1 MRRFFKRLDLGATAA
16 LASGLLLF
24 ALGFIPSLAG
34 PGYLS
39 SLVAGLLLP
48 PLVAIVAGLV
58 AVRSNDRPEHLYLE
72 ALRLGFLTSLGAVI
86 ALALHGKR
94 VGLCEPGNDWLLF
107 ALGPV
112 SGTLAAG
119 AWGALAGSLAASI
132 APKHCRFF
140 AVFLAWLGPVGAIL
154 IGLVRFY
161 SSPMVYAFDPF
172 LGFFAGTPYDTGFDP
187 IPRLMSYRLG
197 TLAWLLAAFAGS
209 RLLTR
214 SDTGRLELRGPLDLP
229 LAGIGLLSV
238 IFAGGIAVTGRSLGH
253 YSTARSIRE
262 RLGHSITDGRC
273 EVVFSGGISRPA
285 AQRLASDCSAWLD
298 VLESRLGVPK
308 LPKVTAFVFADV
320 GEKEAAMG
328 AGHTQVAKPWRREIY
343 LNGAE
348 YPHPTIGHELAH
360 VVAGQ
365 TGRGPFKIAG
375 KLGGWLPNVGLIEGL
390 AVALAPDEDDDLS
403 AEQWA
408 KALNDLHRLP
418 PMESLFA
425 LDFLVQPGRLAY
437 TVAGAFV
444 GWVEQKHGAIALRR
458 WYRGESLEAITGQNM
473 QRLETAWHQDL
484 GKVTLPQAAQEAAR
498 ALFTRKSA
506 LVRHCPHAV
515 DRAFGTAID
524 ALNGQ
529 DPQRACRVADATLK
543 LDRDDLRF
551 YQIAA
556 ECRHRSGDERGAE
569 DRWRAIAADEQRAQP
584 ERDQAREALADRAL
598 EHGDLAAARN
608 SYREMISRTL
618 DIDRRRTLEVK
629 AEVSTPEGIAAIEAL
644 ITGGTEGANWDR
656 GSVRL
661 AEWMTAAP
669 DDGLPRYLLG
679 RGMYNHGQLGEAKK
693 LISEALS
700 RQLETASVKSEAR
713 RLLLI
718 LACASRDQGQVRQVL
733 PEILIDEAMPLARR
747 QGAAALAARCLGVK
761 VTVLTSNG
769 DSVPSSHPPKI
780 EIPKSTS
787 VPSALSCPE
796 GMELIPAGETW
807 IGADPHIY
815 SPEEGPRFK
824 TRVAAFCLE
833 RTEVTMKDWKAC
845 VDAGHCDPPGKGAA
859 TCNGRYSDR
868 DRHPV
873 NCVNYN
879 QAEAY
884 CAAKDERL
892 PTEVEWEYAAH
903 GGEKGLKYPWGD
915 APPDGH
921 TCWKQPGTCPV
932 GSYPAGAFGLY
943 DMSGN
948 VWEWTSS
955 DFGPYPFPPLAG
967 TSNLKVYRGGSW
979 SRCFEKWMHLGLRNR
994 FAPGHSG
1001 SHLGLRCAKTPKGA
1015 GCPFEADS
1023 EGHCLQGVL
1032 GMECEAGRSFNGLR
1046 CAKPEQPLC
1055 LEGTHPEPGYGCVR
1069 DVRVDIKWHAL
1080 DLSKVNRLRSA
1091 EFDGDCRKNQPA
1103 RPKAYRLSGGEHL
1116 ARNAVAQ
1123 RDRCKNRDV
1132 GVGWNSV
1139 CCP

>member
-1 MRRFFKRLDLGATAA
+1 
-16 LASGLLLF
+16 LLF

-39 SLVAGLLLP
+39 SLAAGLVLP
-48 PLVAIVAGLV
+48 PLVAILAGWVAARGTD
-58 AVRSNDRPEHLYLE
+58 SPERLYLV
-72 ALRLGFLTSLGAVI
+72 ALRLGLLAVLGAVI
-86 ALALHGKR
+86 ALALQGMR
-94 VGLCEPGNDWLLF
+94 VGMCEPGRDWLLF
-107 ALGPV
+107 ALGPAT
-112 SGTLAAG
+112 GILAAG
-119 AWGALAGSLAASI
+119 VWGAVAGSVASVI
-132 APKHCRFF
+132 APNRRGLV
-140 AVFLAWLGPVGAIL
+140 AVLLAWLGPAGAVGM
-154 IGLVRFY
+154 GLGRFY

-172 LGFFAGTPYDTGFDP
+172 IGFFAGTPYDTGFDP
-187 IPRLMSYRLG
+187 TARLLSYRLG

-214 SDTGRLELRGPLDLP
+214 TATGRLEVRRPIDLP
-229 LAGIGLLSV
+229 IAGIGLLSV
-238 IFAGGIAVTGRSLGH
+238 IFAGGIAVTGKSLGH
-253 YSTARSIRE
+253 YSTAESIRE
-262 RLGHSITDGRC
+262 RLGHSIADGRC
-273 EVVFSGGISRPA
+273 EVVFSGAIPRPA
-285 AQRLASDCSAWLD
+285 AQRMASDCSAWLE

-308 LPKVTAFVFADV
+308 LPKVTAYVFADV

-343 LNGAE
+343 INGAE

-360 VVAGQ
+360 VMAGQ

-408 KALNDLHRLP
+408 QALNDLHRLP
-418 PMESLFA
+418 PLQSLFA

-437 TVAGAFV
+437 LVAGAFV
-444 GWVEQKHGAIALRR
+444 EWVERKQGAATLRR
-458 WYRGESLEAITGQNM
+458 WYRGESLEAITGQSM
-473 QRLETAWHQDL
+473 ERLEADWHQDL
-484 GKVTLPQAAQEAAR
+484 GKIALPQAAQEAAR
-498 ALFTRKSA
+498 SLFARKSA

-529 DPQRACRVADATLK
+529 DPQRACQIADATLK

-569 DRWRAIAADEQRAQP
+569 DRWRGILADEQRARP
-584 ERDQAREALADRAL
+584 ERDQALEALADRAL
-598 EHGDLAAARN
+598 EHGDLESARR
-608 SYREMISRTL
+608 SYRKIIERTL
-618 DIDRRRTLEVK
+618 EIDRRRTLEVK
-629 AEVSTPEGIAAIEAL
+629 ADVGTPEGIAAIEAL
-644 ITGGTEGANWDR
+644 ITGGAEGANWDR

-679 RGMYNHGQLGEAKK
+679 RGMYNHGQLGEAQR
-693 LISEALS
+693 LMSEALS
-700 RQLETASVKSEAR
+700 RRLSPASVKSEAR
-713 RLLLI
+713 RLQLI
-718 LACASRDQGQVRQVL
+718 LACASRDQDLVRQVL
-733 PEILIDEAMPLARR
+733 PEIAADETMPLARR
-747 QGAAALAARCLGVK
+747 RGAAALAARCLGVRGPA
-761 VTVLTSNG
+761 LTSNEG
-769 DSVPSSHPPKI
+769 SVPSSQPPKMD
-780 EIPKSTS
+780 IPKSAS
-787 VPSALSCPE
+787 VQSELSCPE

-807 IGADPHIY
+807 IGANPHIY

-824 TRVAAFCLE
+824 TRLAPFCLD
-833 RTEVTMKDWKAC
+833 RTEVTMGAWKAC
-845 VDAGHCDPPGKGAA
+845 VDSGHCDSPGKGAA

-873 NCVNYN
+873 NCVNYK

-884 CAAKDERL
+884 CASRGARL
-892 PTEVEWEYAAH
+892 PTEFEWEYAAH

-932 GSYPAGAFGLY
+932 ASYPAGAFGLF

-955 DFGPYPFPPLAG
+955 DFGPYPFPPLPG
-967 TSNLKVYRGGSW
+967 TSSLKVYRGGSW
-979 SRCFEKWMHLGLRNR
+979 SRRFEKWMHLGLRNR
-994 FAPGHSG
+994 FGPGQSG
-1001 SHLGLRCAKTPKGA
+1001 SHLGLRCAESPKNA
-1015 GCPFEADS
+1015 GCAFERDAD
-1023 EGHCLQGVL
+1023 GNCLQGVL
-1032 GMECEAGRSFNGLR
+1032 DMECEAGQTFNGLR
-1046 CAKPEQPLC
+1046 CAKTGQPLC

-1080 DLSKVNRLRSA
+1080 DLSKVNRQRSS
-1091 EFDGDCRKNQPA
+1091 EFDGDCRKNQPP
-1103 RPKAYRLSGGEHL
+1103 RPMAYRLSGGEHL

-1123 RDRCKNRDV
+1123 RDKCKNRDV

-1139 CCP
+1139 CCAY